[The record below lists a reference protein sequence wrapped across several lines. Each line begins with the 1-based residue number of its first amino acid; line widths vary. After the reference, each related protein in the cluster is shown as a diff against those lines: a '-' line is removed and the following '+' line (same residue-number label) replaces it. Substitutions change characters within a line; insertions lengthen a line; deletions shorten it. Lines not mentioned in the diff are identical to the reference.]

1 MKFHDGNQN
10 INVIWRVGC
19 GQLGDKAA
27 KMAGL
32 KQYQGLQ
39 TSITSSS
46 LHETS
51 LGPQSA
57 PSSCLSQSYGG
68 TRYVV
73 LHLGEWQ
80 NLSDFKVHSWH
91 KARLN

>member
-32 KQYQGLQ
+32 KQ
-39 TSITSSS
+39 IMF
-46 LHETS
+46 
-51 LGPQSA
+51 
-57 PSSCLSQSYGG
+57 C
-68 TRYVV
+68 
-73 LHLGEWQ
+73 
-80 NLSDFKVHSWH
+80 
-91 KARLN
+91 